1 MNTTQ
6 TRIQVLRA
14 AERGRTQRGWL
25 DGRHSFSFGEYFDPQ
40 RMGFR
45 SLRVIND
52 DRVAAGGGFPTH
64 PHRDMEILTYIIDG
78 ELAHR
83 DSMGNGRT
91 IKAGELQAMTA
102 GTGITH
108 SEFNPSA
115 DNPTHLLQIWIVP
128 NARGLTPEYS
138 EWKPS
143 AQQQELTLLASPNG
157 DAGVLIH
164 QDAKLYLGEL
174 EAGKELE
181 YATSS
186 ERGLWLQVIEGAVE
200 VDGETLHEA
209 DGAAIEGT
217 EVLTLRANGSSKFLL
232 FDLA

>member
-1 MNTTQ
+1 MNTT
-6 TRIQVLRA
+6 TTNIKVLRA
-14 AERGRTQRGWL
+14 EDRGRTQRGWL
-25 DGRHSFSFGEYFDPQ
+25 NARHSFSFGEYFDPEQ
-40 RMGFR
+40 MGFR

-64 PHRDMEILTYIIDG
+64 PHRDMEILTYIIEG

-83 DSMGNGRT
+83 DSMGNGRV
-91 IKAGELQAMTA
+91 IKTGELQAMTA
-102 GTGITH
+102 GSGVTH

-115 DNPTHLLQIWIVP
+115 DNPTHLLQIWLLP
-128 NARGLTPEYS
+128 NARNLTPEYS
-138 EWKPS
+138 EWKPG
-143 AQQQELTLLASPNG
+143 AEKQDLTLLASPNG

-181 YATSS
+181 YSTSA
-186 ERGLWLQVIEGAVE
+186 ERGLWLQVIEGE
-200 VDGETLHEA
+200 VGVLGEKLSEA
-209 DGAAIEGT
+209 DGAAIEGVESIT
-217 EVLTLRANGSSKFLL
+217 IRVGEKAKFLL

>member
-40 RMGFR
+40 QMGFR

-52 DRVAAGGGFPTH
+52 DRVSPGGGFPTH
-64 PHRDMEILTYIIDG
+64 PHRDMEILTYVIDG

-115 DNPTHLLQIWIVP
+115 ENPTHLLQIWIVP
-128 NARGLTPEYS
+128 NARDLAPEYS

-143 AQQQELTLLASPNG
+143 GREDELTLLASPHG

-174 EAGKELE
+174 EAERELE
-181 YATSS
+181 YTTGS
-186 ERGLWLQVIEGAVE
+186 ERGLWLQVIEGQVE
-200 VDGETLHEA
+200 VLGETLHEA
-209 DGAAIEGT
+209 DGAAIESVEAIT
-217 EVLTLRANGSSKFLL
+217 IRAATKSKLLL